1 LIAVE
6 QAGETYRASQQE
18 RILQEQTVEAETEK
32 LGVGATTSYQVIQY
46 QRDLAQARS
55 AEIAAA
61 GDYFKARILLERA
74 TGTILA
80 DNGVILSEAVTG
92 EVHH

>member
-1 LIAVE
+1 LP
-6 QAGETYRASQQE
+6 
-18 RILQEQTVEAETEK
+18 K
-32 LGVGATTSYQVIQY
+32 
-46 QRDLAQARS
+46 ARS

-61 GDYFKARILLERA
+61 GDYFKARIALERA